1 MAEYIER
8 EGLLENLEEQLS
20 DLRFIVKYEK
30 RHGSVSDEEKAKAKL
45 EKMNEVICLV
55 KSVPTADVQKV
66 RYGKWM
72 YEDSDLGW
80 ADYKCSECGI
90 IIHTDV
96 QDEDLY
102 DFCPYCGAKMDKE

>member
-1 MAEYIER
+1 MPKEYIER
-8 EGLLENLEEQLS
+8 EAFIEILKETKNDCEHYADKVCCDFAIRMVNL
-20 DLRFIVKYEK
+20 
-30 RHGSVSDEEKAKAKL
+30 
-45 EKMNEVICLV
+45 M
-55 KSVPTADVQKV
+55 PPADVQKV

-80 ADYKCSECGI
+80 VDYKCSECGI